1 MAMAKT
7 PMPYGHKLGKYK
19 RVYVEKGYEL
29 VSVKVP
35 ANIFHVFLKA
45 IYKCPRKSK

>member
-29 VSVKVP
+29 VSPKVP
-35 ANIFHVFLKA
+35 GNIFFM
-45 IYKCPRKSK
+45 YF